1 MLSLIYA
8 PCLLWCCISS
18 TLQFFSLL
26 YEWCLINYINVK
38 IFQTMIVARFQ
49 QLNEHVLLQL
59 WRKRSNP
66 AQGTYTQETWLT
78 AGILL
83 HFAVIFIQIHISTFC
98 YHIFNWHFHFTTHD
112 TFDDSWDNF
121 PSVWNLVDIPT
132 VEEGDIEGTLKVRNL
147 TERCG
152 YSSCCFS
159 TRKETYKK

>member
-26 YEWCLINYINVK
+26 YELCLINYINVK
-38 IFQTMIVARFQ
+38 IFQTMIVARFH

-83 HFAVIFIQIHISTFC
+83 HCAVIFTRIHIFTF
-98 YHIFNWHFHFTTHD
+98 YIF
-112 TFDDSWDNF
+112 
-121 PSVWNLVDIPT
+121 DI
-132 VEEGDIEGTLKVRNL
+132 
-147 TERCG
+147 
-152 YSSCCFS
+152 FS
-159 TRKETYKK
+159 TDIFILLHMTLLTIRETIFPPCGIWLIFQQWKKVISRAHSK